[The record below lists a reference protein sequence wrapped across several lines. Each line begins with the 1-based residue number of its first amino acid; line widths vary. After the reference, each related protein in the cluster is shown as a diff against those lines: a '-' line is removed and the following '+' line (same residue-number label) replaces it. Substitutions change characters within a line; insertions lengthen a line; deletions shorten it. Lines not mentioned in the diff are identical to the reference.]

1 MHKWIQ
7 TLFGA
12 QYIIDT
18 YQDILSGKAII
29 SDFAKNLLLS
39 QVGDTSNAALV
50 GMYQFFDMSKNIMV
64 LMALIAILVSYIYD
78 SYQQAQRMME
88 STGAV
93 AIGVLFQTFVKYFL
107 TLMVIMN
114 AVPLM
119 TTVYNTIVTAS
130 ASLSN
135 SFAPQEQT
143 AALNNLADTIEQM
156 SIGDIIGAFFIAL
169 LIRIVALIVWAIVN
183 VTIVVSVLEMYLW
196 ISLAPAA
203 LAMLST
209 PLTSQTGINYIRN
222 VVAYGLRPLL
232 TMVAVNM
239 MTSVI
244 VSMSDTSSL
253 STIQQSAL
261 MMVISIGVVVPTILS
276 LCRRVVGAS

>member
-1 MHKWIQ
+1 
-7 TLFGA
+7 
-12 QYIIDT
+12 
-18 YQDILSGKAII
+18 
-29 SDFAKNLLLS
+29 
-39 QVGDTSNAALV
+39 
-50 GMYQFFDMSKNIMV
+50 
-64 LMALIAILVSYIYD
+64 
-78 SYQQAQRMME
+78 
-88 STGAV
+88 
-93 AIGVLFQTFVKYFL
+93 
-107 TLMVIMN
+107 
-114 AVPLM
+114 
-119 TTVYNTIVTAS
+119 
-130 ASLSN
+130 
-135 SFAPQEQT
+135 
-143 AALNNLADTIEQM
+143 
-156 SIGDIIGAFFIAL
+156 
-169 LIRIVALIVWAIVN
+169 
-183 VTIVVSVLEMYLW
+183 MYLW